1 MIGAAQKNERA
12 DRGRIA
18 QLGERGPYKAEVAG
32 SIPAPPTLYDAD
44 LPNQQPALDANPLS
58 VASSR
63 HRSDRG
69 AER

>member
-32 SIPAPPTLYDAD
+32 SIPAPPTLYDAHMRTPYLPD
-44 LPNQQPALDANPLS
+44 L
-58 VASSR
+58 R
-63 HRSDRG
+63 
-69 AER
+69 